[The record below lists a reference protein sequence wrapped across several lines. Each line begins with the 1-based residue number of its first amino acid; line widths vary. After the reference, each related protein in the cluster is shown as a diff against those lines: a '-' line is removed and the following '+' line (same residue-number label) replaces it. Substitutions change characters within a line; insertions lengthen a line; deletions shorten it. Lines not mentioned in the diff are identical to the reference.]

1 MTMLEKTNTGC
12 LIPATDDE
20 IGEGAETGCPD
31 AEPEQDNPDGGSRE
45 EPGKERIARNRELL
59 RAAQQGDEGATETL
73 ITENMGLVRRVASR
87 FLDRGTEYEDLI
99 QIGTLGMLRAVRS
112 FDLERGTAFST
123 YAVPLIIG
131 EIRRHLRDDGIIR
144 VSRTYKR
151 TGAILMRERAKILS
165 EEGREPGIAEL
176 AARAGVSTEDAA
188 IALDALTP
196 VTMLSE
202 TVYGEES
209 GMTLEG
215 TVTDGEENEM
225 ERICDRVAL
234 SQAIGKMQPL
244 WQKIVLLRYYR
255 DMTQQEVAD
264 NLGLSQVKVSREE
277 KKIMAF
283 LRAEL
288 A

>member
-1 MTMLEKTNTGC
+1 MTMLEKRNTGC
-12 LIPATDDE
+12 LIPTTDDE
-20 IGEGAETGCPD
+20 IGEDAETECPD
-31 AEPEQDNPDGGSRE
+31 AEPEQDNPDGESRE
-45 EPGKERIARNRELL
+45 ESGKKRIARNRELL

-209 GMTLEG
+209 GMTLES

>member
-1 MTMLEKTNTGC
+1 MDNLLTEVPLQT
-12 LIPATDDE
+12 
-20 IGEGAETGCPD
+20 AETADPEVPAVLEEEEGTDPALS
-31 AEPEQDNPDGGSRE
+31 AESADGRSE
-45 EPGKERIARNRELL
+45 RNRELI
-59 RAAQQGDEGATETL
+59 RTAQAGDAAATETL
-73 ITENMGLVRRVASR
+73 ICENMGLVRRAAAR
-87 FLDRGTEYEDLI
+87 FLDRGTEYEDLV
-99 QIGTLGMLRAVRS
+99 QIGTVGMLRAVRS
-112 FDLERGTAFST
+112 FDLSRGTAFST

-144 VSRTYKR
+144 ISRTYKR
-151 TGAILMRERAKILS
+151 TGAILMRERAKILA

-176 AARAGVSTEDAA
+176 ATLAGVSTEDAA

-196 VTMLSE
+196 VTSLSE
-202 TVYGEES
+202 TVYGEDS

-234 SQAIGKMQPL
+234 AQAIGKMQPL
-244 WQKIVLLRYYR
+244 WQKIILLRYYR
-255 DMTQQEVAD
+255 DMTQQQVAD
-264 NLGLSQVKVSREE
+264 HLGLSQVKVSREE

-283 LRAEL
+283 LRSEL

>member
-1 MTMLEKTNTGC
+1 MTLEQKNTGYPV
-12 LIPATDDE
+12 PAAVVGDREDTE
-20 IGEGAETGCPD
+20 KGASGAELRDGAD
-31 AEPEQDNPDGGSRE
+31 GEPPE
-45 EPGKERIARNRELL
+45 EAGNDRLTRNRELL
-59 RAAQQGDEGATETL
+59 RAARNGDAQATETL

-176 AARAGVSTEDAA
+176 AERAGVSTEDAA

-209 GMTLEG
+209 GMTLES

-255 DMTQQEVAD
+255 DMTQQQVAD